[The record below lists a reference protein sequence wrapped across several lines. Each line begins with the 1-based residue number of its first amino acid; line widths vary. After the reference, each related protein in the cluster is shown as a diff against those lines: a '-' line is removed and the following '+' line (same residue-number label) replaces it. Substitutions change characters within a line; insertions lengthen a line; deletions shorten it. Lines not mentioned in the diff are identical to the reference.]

1 MYTQAYTIYIKNKL
15 SFNNETQVYK
25 CSFLKSNES

>member
-1 MYTQAYTIYIKNKL
+1 MYTQAHAIHIKNKL

-25 CSFLKSNES
+25 CSLLKPNEE